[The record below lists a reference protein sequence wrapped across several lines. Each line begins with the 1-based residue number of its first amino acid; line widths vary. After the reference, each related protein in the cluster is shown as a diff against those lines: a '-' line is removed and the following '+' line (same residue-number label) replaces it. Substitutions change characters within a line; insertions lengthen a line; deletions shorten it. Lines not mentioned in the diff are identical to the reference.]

1 LFTID
6 TIPAKIYF
14 KILETGKVQLLS
26 QDKLELSKLKD
37 SWNEI
42 VDKYAESNKTIKS
55 EKIFSL
61 SKQIQELK
69 LQYESIVNAL
79 IVLKEFKDDDLIKL
93 IESYGYR
100 ISDENYLQDIDL
112 IERESK
118 AIKIKINR
126 FSKDLENY
134 TPEKEETEKNT
145 SFDEL
150 YMGYMVFLEFPFKDS
165 NTVTLLEFSS
175 IEKQVL
181 SKIKSLKN
189 NGKR

>member
-1 LFTID
+1 MFTID